1 MGRNALSLFLMGGLW
16 PGRGTCL
23 YGVGMVLGSVC
34 ERYGTWAA
42 HGGLRARGLSYQVS
56 VGFMGIGGRGGVYHG
71 RFHPSL
77 EGGFFEGEKVSR
89 CGRGFA

>member
-1 MGRNALSLFLMGGLW
+1 MEGEWFWVRYAGVMGLGPLMDD
-16 PGRGTCL
+16 P
-23 YGVGMVLGSVC
+23 
-34 ERYGTWAA
+34 
-42 HGGLRARGLSYQVS
+42 RAQGLSYQVS

-89 CGRGFA
+89 CGRGIRVSPSFF